1 MDNNILY
8 SPWRLQ
14 YILSEK
20 DKECI
25 FCIKPNEK
33 DDEKHLIL
41 FRSNMCFVI
50 MNAFPYNNGHIM
62 VVPNKH
68 ASKLSELSN
77 EEIDD
82 LFETVKMS
90 EKVLYQVYGCEGMN
104 IGLNIGKASGA
115 GIDEHL
121 HVHLVPRWIGD
132 SNFMTALSGTRVV
145 PESFERAYSI
155 LKEQFDNESTPK

>member
-41 FRSNMCFVI
+41 FRSNMCFLI
-50 MNAFPYNNGHIM
+50 MNAFP
-62 VVPNKH
+62 
-68 ASKLSELSN
+68 
-77 EEIDD
+77 
-82 LFETVKMS
+82 
-90 EKVLYQVYGCEGMN
+90 
-104 IGLNIGKASGA
+104 
-115 GIDEHL
+115 
-121 HVHLVPRWIGD
+121 
-132 SNFMTALSGTRVV
+132 
-145 PESFERAYSI
+145 
-155 LKEQFDNESTPK
+155 